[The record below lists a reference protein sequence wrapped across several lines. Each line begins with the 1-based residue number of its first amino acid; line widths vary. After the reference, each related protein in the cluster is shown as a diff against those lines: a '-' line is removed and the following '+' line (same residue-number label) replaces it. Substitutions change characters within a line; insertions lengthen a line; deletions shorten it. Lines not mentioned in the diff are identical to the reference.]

1 MTHCICPRKDPLQS
15 MDTFRFKLVQAIGGS
30 CVNIAK
36 GWSHSSS
43 FRRRL
48 RISKRWGSAGC
59 LLRYSRGRHWRTQNW
74 CEQLLIWSCDC
85 IHYVCQTQERWL
97 DQRWSEWE
105 MYIFKYM
112 FLLFKQE
119 MTNETSISRTVDL
132 ALRPVP
138 SPTMHRFSY
147 PRQILIFQE
156 NTLPQIRTLVSN
168 FNLPFILLTILW
180 IL

>member
-1 MTHCICPRKDPLQS
+1 
-15 MDTFRFKLVQAIGGS
+15 
-30 CVNIAK
+30 
-36 GWSHSSS
+36 
-43 FRRRL
+43 
-48 RISKRWGSAGC
+48 
-59 LLRYSRGRHWRTQNW
+59 
-74 CEQLLIWSCDC
+74 
-85 IHYVCQTQERWL
+85 
-97 DQRWSEWE
+97 
-105 MYIFKYM
+105 MYTFKYT

-119 MTNETSISRTVDL
+119 MTNETSMSRTVDL